1 MGVPSFFKWLQAK
14 YPLILRQIVEGA
26 DSASDTTA
34 VVAPDK
40 AFGGGG
46 DDGCMSTYAP
56 TTATASTTN
65 AARYANAVELCF
77 DVTAAGF
84 LSLPMLAVAKRRVQA
99 ARKKFGEGRRN
110 EHFQN

>member
-46 DDGCMSTYAP
+46 SNSTCEAVTVHNLYLDTNGIIHPACHPEDGP
-56 TTATASTTN
+56 Q
-65 AARYANAVELCF
+65 
-77 DVTAAGF
+77 
-84 LSLPMLAVAKRRVQA
+84 P
-99 ARKKFGEGRRN
+99 RN
-110 EHFQN
+110 EVGAWVRVATVGPDH